1 MGIIPKGWGWGF
13 HPIFFACQNLP
24 KVLRALRDY
33 CTTAV
38 WHYGTTALRLYGAT
52 RHYSIMAL
60 RHYGTMY
67 SIMTWTWPWRW
78 TWTWIRSRGL
88 PGPSISFTSY
98 NGQKVGCHN
107 SDGQHQKCQGIAR
120 IFFLIYILT
129 GVLPGVNLTNDFSE
143 ALVSKRY
150 FCKVYRYHFLNLSDA
165 GV

>member
-1 MGIIPKGWGWGF
+1 
-13 HPIFFACQNLP
+13 
-24 KVLRALRDY
+24 
-33 CTTAV
+33 
-38 WHYGTTALRLYGAT
+38 
-52 RHYSIMAL
+52 
-60 RHYGTMY
+60 
-67 SIMTWTWPWRW
+67 MTWTQGAWRW

-120 IFFLIYILT
+120 IFLLIYILT

-150 FCKVYRYHFLNLSDA
+150 FCKVYRYHFLTLSDA
-165 GV
+165 GVQRLNHHLKHVWHFLTQSKEMSHQTMIYIAFVFSHFNTDVSGVKTPCRTYHKTIATCET